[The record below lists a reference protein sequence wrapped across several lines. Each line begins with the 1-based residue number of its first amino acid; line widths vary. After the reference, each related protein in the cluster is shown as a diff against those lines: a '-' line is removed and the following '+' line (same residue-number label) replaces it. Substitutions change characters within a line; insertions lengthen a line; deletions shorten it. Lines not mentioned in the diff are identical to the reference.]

1 MKLCNELRVIIS
13 TRIMQLTNADLPLK
27 DVMLSRAYFSTFI
40 SQTLAEI
47 SESFPITVDSH
58 IGSFVVFFLFWTF
71 LSVINK
77 KNETVVDRL
86 KDIIEYRSIRKN
98 TSRILFVLYILF
110 CKNVDN
116 AI

>member
-1 MKLCNELRVIIS
+1 MKLCNELRVILS
-13 TRIMQLTNADLPLK
+13 TRIMQFTNSDLPLK
-27 DVMLSRAYFSTFI
+27 DVILSRAYFSTFL
-40 SQTLAEI
+40 SQTMAEI

-58 IGSFVVFFLFWTF
+58 IGSFIVFFLFWTF

-77 KNETVVDRL
+77 KNETTIDRL
-86 KDIIEYRSIRKN
+86 QHIIEYPSIRKN